1 MAARGAQNRHGVV
14 LPPIAV
20 APPPHNDSWCSDVKT
35 LLLLIIRY
43 IAHSKLAF
51 VTTLIGLLLLFTY
64 QLSVNNAVT
73 FAPGAEPGYGF
84 YVAVTPGAD
93 NQPFDLVMYGEL
105 KNKAYRFE
113 LPSQSASFKRGE
125 LETLS
130 YRIIGSTP
138 SGLGIETIYSDD
150 DYTFW
155 SRYRVTPSGIQPL
168 WQRNVGPGQM
178 FAAIPLA
185 IASCWLLFFLLRRWL
200 PRPKACGAQEQSK

>member
-1 MAARGAQNRHGVV
+1 MNTR
-14 LPPIAV
+14 LIA
-20 APPPHNDSWCSDVKT
+20 T
-35 LLLLIIRY
+35 IRY

-64 QLSVNNAVT
+64 QLSINNAVT
-73 FAPGAEPGYGF
+73 FAPDAEPGYGF
-84 YVAVTPGAD
+84 YVAVTPGPD
-93 NQPFDLVMYGEL
+93 QQPFDLVMYGEL

-125 LETLS
+125 LEKLS

-138 SGLGIETIYSDD
+138 SGQEPGQGPSQEIETIYSDD

-185 IASCWLLFFLLRRWL
+185 TITCWLLFFLLRRWL
-200 PRPKACGAQEQSK
+200 PRQRNIP

>member
-1 MAARGAQNRHGVV
+1 M
-14 LPPIAV
+14 
-20 APPPHNDSWCSDVKT
+20 KT
-35 LLLLIIRY
+35 LLLVIIRY

-51 VTTLIGLLLLFTY
+51 AVTLIGLVLLFTY
-64 QLSVNNAVT
+64 QLTIRNVVT
-73 FAPGAEPGYGF
+73 IAPGAEPEYGF

-93 NQPFDLVMYGEL
+93 NHPFDLVMFNEI

-125 LETLS
+125 LENLS
-130 YRIIGSTP
+130 YRVIGSTP
-138 SGLGIETIYSDD
+138 SGQELGQEIETIYSDD

-155 SRYRVTPSGIQPL
+155 SRYRVTPTGIQPL

-185 IASCWLLFFLLRRWL
+185 IITCWLLFFVLRRLL
-200 PRPKACGAQEQSK
+200 PRQDKNTNKIKQI

>member
-1 MAARGAQNRHGVV
+1 MAAKGAQNRQGVA
-14 LPPIAV
+14 LSPPIAV
-20 APPPHNDSWCSDVKT
+20 VPTTPHNDSWCSDVKT
-35 LLLLIIRY
+35 LLLVIIRY

-51 VTTLIGLLLLFTY
+51 AVTLIGLVLLFTY
-64 QLSVNNAVT
+64 QLSIRNVVT
-73 FAPGAEPGYGF
+73 IAPGAEPEYGF

-93 NQPFDLVMYGEL
+93 NHPFDLVMFNEI
-105 KNKAYRFE
+105 KKKMYRFE

-125 LETLS
+125 LENLS

-138 SGLGIETIYSDD
+138 SGQEIETIYSND
-150 DYTFW
+150 DYSFW

-185 IASCWLLFFLLRRWL
+185 IASCWLLFFLLRRWQ
-200 PRPKACGAQEQSK
+200 PRQRNIAT